1 MEDPLYRLFNPEGV
15 AIIGASASPAKLSY
29 TVVRNLINHG
39 YLGAVYPVNP
49 KGGEI
54 LGHRVY
60 ASILDV
66 PDPVDLAVIMLNAVI
81 VPAALEQCGQRGI
94 KMVIVI
100 SGGFRETGPDGIQLE
115 EQVRSVIETYGM
127 RLVGP
132 NCVGVIDTFLPLD
145 TTFISN
151 MPAKGA
157 IGFVSHSG
165 AICGGTIDWAN
176 SVGVGFSR
184 ILSLGNQLD
193 VDIADGIHLLDQDS
207 NTRVIS
213 VYAEG
218 LPDGRKFVDMAASVY
233 RRKPIVMLKAG
244 ITAAGSRAVSSHTGA
259 MAGSANAYGAACH
272 RAGVLAVHTLQEQ
285 NDVAMALATQP
296 LPAGNRVALLTNAGG
311 PAALAADEL
320 GKYGLCLANLSVDTK
335 MKLLEATPPGTQRDN
350 PVDMLGGPESVM
362 YRDAG
367 QILLDDPGVDMLMS
381 IFVPQALTPV
391 NAVAQSVIDSVGQAN
406 KPVICCLVGGD
417 SITEAVLL
425 LNTYGVPFY
434 QDPSRASRALA
445 GLVQYQQLR
454 KRDNLTADPVL
465 DVDADSVRALLTNVW
480 QNQGEGFIPPNA
492 AVQILSAYGI
502 PIPLSVIVSSAAEAV
517 RIAEAIEYPVAMKI
531 VADGIV
537 HKADVGGVAL
547 NLQEAAHVRAAYENI
562 VKNDPL
568 KRVMIQTMVSP
579 GQEVIVGIQ
588 RDPQFGPLLMFGTGG
603 SYVEINHDVAFRLA
617 PLCRHDAL
625 DMVKGTIAGKIL
637 QGVRGDKTRD
647 IDCAV
652 DVLLRVGQLAYD
664 FPCIAELDINPLI
677 VGAHGEGCWA
687 VDVRIAID
695 QSPK

>member
-1 MEDPLYRLFNPEGV
+1 
-15 AIIGASASPAKLSY
+15 
-29 TVVRNLINHG
+29 
-39 YLGAVYPVNP
+39 
-49 KGGEI
+49 
-54 LGHRVY
+54 
-60 ASILDV
+60 
-66 PDPVDLAVIMLNAVI
+66 
-81 VPAALEQCGQRGI
+81 
-94 KMVIVI
+94 
-100 SGGFRETGPDGIQLE
+100 
-115 EQVRSVIETYGM
+115 
-127 RLVGP
+127 
-132 NCVGVIDTFLPLD
+132 
-145 TTFISN
+145 
-151 MPAKGA
+151 
-157 IGFVSHSG
+157 
-165 AICGGTIDWAN
+165 
-176 SVGVGFSR
+176 
-184 ILSLGNQLD
+184 
-193 VDIADGIHLLDQDS
+193 
-207 NTRVIS
+207 
-213 VYAEG
+213 
-218 LPDGRKFVDMAASVY
+218 
-233 RRKPIVMLKAG
+233 
-244 ITAAGSRAVSSHTGA
+244 
-259 MAGSANAYGAACH
+259 
-272 RAGVLAVHTLQEQ
+272 
-285 NDVAMALATQP
+285 
-296 LPAGNRVALLTNAGG
+296 
-311 PAALAADEL
+311 
-320 GKYGLCLANLSVDTK
+320 

-391 NAVAQSVIDSVGQAN
+391 NAVAQSVIDSAGQAN

-637 QGVRGDKTRD
+637 QGVRGDKPRD

>member
-320 GKYGLCLANLSVDTK
+320 GKYGLCLANLQ
-335 MKLLEATPPGTQRDN
+335 LTQR
-350 PVDMLGGPESVM
+350 
-362 YRDAG
+362 
-367 QILLDDPGVDMLMS
+367 
-381 IFVPQALTPV
+381 
-391 NAVAQSVIDSVGQAN
+391 
-406 KPVICCLVGGD
+406 
-417 SITEAVLL
+417 
-425 LNTYGVPFY
+425 
-434 QDPSRASRALA
+434 
-445 GLVQYQQLR
+445 
-454 KRDNLTADPVL
+454 
-465 DVDADSVRALLTNVW
+465 
-480 QNQGEGFIPPNA
+480 
-492 AVQILSAYGI
+492 
-502 PIPLSVIVSSAAEAV
+502 
-517 RIAEAIEYPVAMKI
+517 
-531 VADGIV
+531 
-537 HKADVGGVAL
+537 
-547 NLQEAAHVRAAYENI
+547 
-562 VKNDPL
+562 
-568 KRVMIQTMVSP
+568 
-579 GQEVIVGIQ
+579 
-588 RDPQFGPLLMFGTGG
+588 
-603 SYVEINHDVAFRLA
+603 
-617 PLCRHDAL
+617 
-625 DMVKGTIAGKIL
+625 
-637 QGVRGDKTRD
+637 
-647 IDCAV
+647 
-652 DVLLRVGQLAYD
+652 
-664 FPCIAELDINPLI
+664 
-677 VGAHGEGCWA
+677 
-687 VDVRIAID
+687 
-695 QSPK
+695 